1 MKSIAHLSLFVHV
14 IVFLHRLHLC
24 FSFSIAGR
32 RLLPTEM
39 RSVAGDG
46 DGDDNCGEHGT
57 GLRRGTTYSWTNPK
71 LQTKDS
77 AKQRGNHTES
87 SVSEREYKRI
97 QFGGCGS
104 ILVHSGTSSRVTS
117 LQHTGLSLW
126 SAAYVMSYYIDDMWS
141 QDIKYSNSELNKW
154 TVLDLGAGLGLC
166 SAVAAKHGMNVIST
180 DSDSQALVLLE
191 ENLRRNCNEDNGKIS
206 VHTLDWIA
214 AAEQAD
220 ITTNPVFEELEKY
233 DGSDLVILSD
243 VIYSATKPAWKAL
256 IVLLQKLRSQ
266 RMRLLCNSPA
276 TVERKRC
283 DSTDTPASDPLV
295 LLSYTQRRRDMS
307 PQDEAEIFTMLRN
320 AGMEAVQ
327 VPPGHIPHGETY
339 MLTTLFELR
348 WVN

>member
-46 DGDDNCGEHGT
+46 DGDDNGGEHGT

-104 ILVHSGTSSRVTS
+104 ILLHSGTSSRVTS

-307 PQDEAEIFTMLRN
+307 PQDEAEFFTMLRN